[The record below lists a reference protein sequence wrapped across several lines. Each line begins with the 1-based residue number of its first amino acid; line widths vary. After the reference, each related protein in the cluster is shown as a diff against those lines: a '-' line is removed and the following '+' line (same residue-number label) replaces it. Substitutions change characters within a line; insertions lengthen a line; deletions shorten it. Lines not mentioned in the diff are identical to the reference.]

1 MSINRTPL
9 FVSCQTN
16 FSPTS
21 SATRIRNF
29 SQLKSPEYALG
40 KHDWLLFSRAPW
52 TSTRV
57 RRESPPIA
65 KLQNGTQSRSWLAW
79 NETNHATERNFEK
92 SNGPCRRAVTCHD
105 PCSQSN
111 THDPVEV
118 KWWLQNSLTLA
129 ANRAIFRG
137 WSGES
142 LNFITSMEKKKTI
155 CKIMGEN
162 PRSPIR
168 KGHKMSDCSKRFL
181 IGNEKQNES
190 DKRHNKANSCY
201 WALTQLRFWCDLIVQ
216 KSRWCFYHH
225 HKKQMCRSFDEP
237 IECQRFCWVA
247 EYKTKWT

>member
-29 SQLKSPEYALG
+29 SQLQGPELALG
-40 KHDWLLFSRAPW
+40 KHDWLLLSRSPW
-52 TSTRV
+52 ISTRV

-111 THDPVEV
+111 THDPVEA
-118 KWWLQNSLTLA
+118 KCLLQNSTDSRSQPCYFSRMIRCSLWTSSHQRKKSNMQDHGRKPEISNAEREQNVRLPQK
-129 ANRAIFRG
+129 IF
-137 WSGES
+137 
-142 LNFITSMEKKKTI
+142 
-155 CKIMGEN
+155 
-162 PRSPIR
+162 
-168 KGHKMSDCSKRFL
+168 
-181 IGNEKQNES
+181 
-190 DKRHNKANSCY
+190 
-201 WALTQLRFWCDLIVQ
+201 
-216 KSRWCFYHH
+216 
-225 HKKQMCRSFDEP
+225 
-237 IECQRFCWVA
+237 
-247 EYKTKWT
+247 